1 MQKYCIQWNAFKNIQ
16 WNFAPNRCISAAD
29 TSFEYLTLAMQM
41 LVYDISHVYFMN
53 AAKCM
58 SSVLH
63 GVNESLL
70 LYLASHDSA
79 ANISVSHQSCTS
91 LSKIRVS
98 L

>member
-1 MQKYCIQWNAFKNIQ
+1 MNAIGAKALQ
-16 WNFAPNRCISAAD
+16 TRP
-29 TSFEYLTLAMQM
+29 EYLTLAMQM

-63 GVNESLL
+63 GVDESLL

-79 ANISVSHQSCTS
+79 ANTSVSHQSCMS
-91 LSKIRVS
+91 LQKIGVS